1 MDKRIRNLISHLNNA
16 KEIVELRKG
25 YSDDQKYVIDQK
37 YLLRIFPI
45 QEAARRHNE
54 LLSLNKL
61 HELSKYVPEGLEF
74 GEIKDLQKAYM
85 VLTFLPGVDAE
96 EGLSKLTEKEQYA
109 AGVSAGRELKKLH
122 TISAPLNQPSWEQV
136 KSAKINKYMLELEK
150 LALDQSI
157 MDSLQRY
164 INSNLYLLKDRPNK
178 FQHDDFHP
186 SNLLIHNNIFSGI
199 IDFQRMDWGDP
210 IHDLQKLGFFSKQV
224 SIAFTKGIV
233 DGYHDGQLIDDS
245 FWKLYSFYSAVHI
258 VSALV
263 WGKKRSQS
271 QFDLLLKYSLDVLK
285 DHDSF
290 RCIIP
295 KWYSRT

>member
-1 MDKRIRNLISHLNNA
+1 MESISHLINA
-16 KEIVELRKG
+16 KEFVELKKG
-25 YSDDQKYVIDQK
+25 YSNDQKYVIDQN

-45 QEAARRHNE
+45 REAAKRQEEFLTLH
-54 LLSLNKL
+54 KL

-74 GEIKDLQKAYM
+74 GEIKNLQKAYM
-85 VLTFLPGVDAE
+85 VLSFLPGVDAE
-96 EGLSKLTEKEQYA
+96 EGLCRLTEEGQYA
-109 AGVSAGRELKKLH
+109 AGFSTGNELKKLH
-122 TISAPLNQPSWEQV
+122 TLSAPLHQPDWEHV
-136 KSAKINKYMLELEK
+136 KAAKINNYMLEFEK
-150 LALDQSI
+150 LDLDQNI
-157 MDSLQRY
+157 MLILQMY
-164 INSNLYLLKDRPNK
+164 IESNLYLLKDRPNK

-186 SNLLIHNNIFSGI
+186 SNLLIHNNSFSGI

-224 SIAFTKGIV
+224 SIAFTKGIL

-271 QFDLLLKYSLDVLK
+271 QFDLLFDYSLDVLK
-285 DHDSF
+285 DHDNF

-295 KWYSRT
+295 KWYSRS

>member
-1 MDKRIRNLISHLNNA
+1 MEKRIRNSISHLNNA

-25 YSDDQKYVIDQK
+25 YSDDQKYVIDRK

-54 LLSLNKL
+54 FLSLNKL

-74 GEIKDLQKAYM
+74 GEIQDFQKAYM
-85 VLTFLPGVDAE
+85 ILTFLPGVDAE
-96 EGLSKLTEKEQYA
+96 EGLSKLIEEEKYA
-109 AGVSAGRELKKLH
+109 AGITAGSELKKLH
-122 TISAPLNQPSWEQV
+122 TYSAPLNHPAWEQV
-136 KSAKINKYMLELEK
+136 KSAKINKYMLEFEK
-150 LALDQSI
+150 LDLDQNI
-157 MDSLQRY
+157 MDILQKY
-164 INSNLYLLKDRPNK
+164 IESNLYLLNDRPNK

-186 SNLLIHNNIFSGI
+186 SNLLIHNRSFSGI

-245 FWKLYSFYSAVHI
+245 FWELYSFYSAVHI

-271 QFDLLLKYSLDVLK
+271 QFKLLLEYSHDVLK
-285 DHDSF
+285 DHDNF

-295 KWYSRT
+295 QWYSRT